1 MNYSPVLTAKSR
13 HLFAK
18 LLDYTQGKNLP
29 KGKSLH
35 AHLLKTGVFPSCSFM
50 SNTLVNFYAKC
61 HLFSE
66 AHLAF
71 VQISYKDTVSWNCLI
86 NAYSQL
92 SLRCYSLSALE
103 LFKQMLQHHTLP
115 NSHTFAGILSSAAM
129 LEDSMI
135 AQQAHSFVLKLVD
148 SYDVFVY
155 SSLLNVYCKLGD
167 LISGQK
173 VFDEMAEKNSVTWAT
188 MISGYASQRLTKE
201 AFSVFRMMTAGG
213 GEGVNEFVL
222 TSLLSALVSSEFVDT
237 GKQVHSLAV
246 KTGLLSIVSVGNAV
260 LTMYAKCDSLD
271 DAVQAFEL
279 AIAKNSITWSA
290 MITGYAQGGK
300 SEKALTL
307 FKEMHLCGMKPS
319 AFTLVGVLNA
329 CSDSNAIYEGKQ
341 VHGYLVKIGFESQ
354 LYIMTALVDMYAK
367 CGSINYARKGFDYLL
382 EPDLVLWTSMIGG
395 YVQNGDNESA
405 INLYCRMQREGIAPN
420 ELTIASV
427 LKACSSLSALEQGKQ
442 VHAHVVKNG
451 FSLEVPIGSSLSTMY
466 AKCGS
471 LDDGNLIFTRMP
483 ARDVASWN
491 AMISGLSQNGLG
503 IKALELFEEM
513 QLEGARPDY
522 VTFVNILSACSHMGL
537 VDRGWEYFK
546 LMSDKFGEAP
556 RIEHHACMVD
566 ILGRAGKLYE
576 ATEFIESATIEHGL
590 CLWRILLSACRN
602 HRNYE
607 LGAYAGEKL
616 MELGSQESS
625 AYVLL
630 SSIYTALGRLHD
642 VERVRRIMNLR
653 GISKEP
659 GCSWIEL
666 KSQVHV
672 FVVGDQLH
680 PQIQDVRSGL
690 WRLSKLMK
698 DEECSSILEEL
709 V

>member
-35 AHLLKTGVFPSCSFM
+35 AHLLKTGVFPSCPFM

-290 MITGYAQGGK
+290 MITGYAQG
-300 SEKALTL
+300 
-307 FKEMHLCGMKPS
+307 
-319 AFTLVGVLNA
+319 
-329 CSDSNAIYEGKQ
+329 
-341 VHGYLVKIGFESQ
+341 
-354 LYIMTALVDMYAK
+354 
-367 CGSINYARKGFDYLL
+367 
-382 EPDLVLWTSMIGG
+382 
-395 YVQNGDNESA
+395 
-405 INLYCRMQREGIAPN
+405 GIAPN